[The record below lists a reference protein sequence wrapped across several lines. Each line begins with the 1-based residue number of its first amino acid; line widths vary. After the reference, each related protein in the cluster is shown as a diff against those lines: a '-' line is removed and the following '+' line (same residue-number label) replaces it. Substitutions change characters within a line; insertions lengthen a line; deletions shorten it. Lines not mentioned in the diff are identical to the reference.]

1 MQEAYDV
8 LKSPAKKISYDHYLE
23 VCERL
28 HLHPCA
34 LLHTRLADLIIVW
47 LSPLAHPCFVD
58 SGRGPASFPVWGIIP
73 TLIYNAGHDPAS
85 PSTMADY
92 VPVPEVPGKPPTAQ
106 QPRYFP
112 RRTKLLSPACY
123 VPASCRSVESQ
134 CRVRPSESCTPIYV
148 AAATLTASELEDVT
162 HETQLAEAHDT

>member
-1 MQEAYDV
+1 MALSDPSHKELRTRWKEYVLLSHPDKSGPSTNFIAVQEAYDV

-112 RRTKLLSPACY
+112 RRTKLLSPAC
-123 VPASCRSVESQ
+123 
-134 CRVRPSESCTPIYV
+134 
-148 AAATLTASELEDVT
+148 
-162 HETQLAEAHDT
+162 